1 VFPGWAPSQRN
12 TSHNA
17 YVGAVHPAT
26 APAQLSPYVELR
38 REQWRALRKATPLTL
53 TLDEL
58 VDLRGLRDPVDLDEV
73 AEVYLPLSRL
83 ISLQV
88 AARQRLAETTA
99 AFLGEDRVEARVPF
113 VIGIAGSVAVGKS
126 TTARLLRTL
135 LARWPDHPR
144 VDLVTTDGFL
154 YDKASLIKRDL
165 MSRKG
170 FPESY
175 DRRALLRFVSEV
187 KAGAEEVRAPVYSH
201 LAYDIVPGEYQVVK
215 RPDILIIEGL
225 NVLQPG
231 PRLSVADLFDFSIY
245 VDAHAEDIERWYID
259 RFLALRG
266 TAFADPASHFH
277 HYATLSDERA
287 TAEAKALWDQTNKPN
302 LMSNILPTR
311 PRATLVLRKD
321 ADHRITRVRLRK
333 L

>member
-1 VFPGWAPSQRN
+1 MGSVRVREL
-12 TSHNA
+12 T
-17 YVGAVHPAT
+17 
-26 APAQLSPYVELR
+26 PYVELR
-38 REQWRALRKATPLTL
+38 REQWRELRRSTPLTL
-53 TLDEL
+53 TMDE
-58 VDLRGLRDPVDLDEV
+58 VVALRGLGDPVDLDEV
-73 AEVYLPLSRL
+73 VDVYLPLSRL

-88 AARQRLAETTA
+88 EARQRLYEATT
-99 AFLGEDRVEARVPF
+99 AFLGEDATETKVPF

-135 LARWPDHPR
+135 LARWPDHPH

-154 YDKASLIKRDL
+154 YPRAELIRRGL

-187 KAGAEEVRAPVYSH
+187 KSGAEEVRAPVYSH
-201 LAYDIVPGEYQVVK
+201 LAYDIVPDEQQIV
-215 RPDILIIEGL
+215 RQPDILLVEGL

-231 PRLSVADLFDFSIY
+231 PRLAVSDLFDFSIY
-245 VDAHAEDIERWYID
+245 VDAHTADIERWYVE

-277 HYATLSDERA
+277 HYATLPD
-287 TAEAKALWDQTNKPN
+287 AEARAEALRLWKRINEPN
-302 LMSNILPTR
+302 LITNILPTR